1 MAFLVAAF
9 SALSL
14 VAAEDD
20 SKPEAEAFSQLYP
33 RSKEE
38 IRDRIKE
45 IEKRDG
51 PAGIDREQQKTVN
64 ELNIYRYLS
73 GVSDNVEADAK
84 MVGQAMDAA
93 QACKEHGGMS
103 HDLGHSTDICN
114 LSSGGSM
121 SSSVKQY
128 IHDIGEKNRDK
139 RGHRRWCLNPEMGK
153 TGFGFA
159 KKYFAMVVTDTSGGA
174 IPKDSWAYP
183 GKGFFPQKY
192 LQGDAWS
199 LYLTENAPGWEDIK
213 VEVYELSK
221 RPEKT
226 FSSSE
231 EIPGKAVPV
240 LYVGTYL
247 NAINFEPQA
256 DRIKRRGIYWV
267 RIEGEG
273 VHEGYVV
280 ELY

>member
-1 MAFLVAAF
+1 MAFLSAAL

-14 VAAEDD
+14 VAAEEN
-20 SKPEAEAFSQLYP
+20 SKQEAEVLSQLYP

-38 IRDRIKE
+38 IRIRIKE
-45 IEKRDG
+45 IEERDG
-51 PAGIDREQQKTVN
+51 PTGIDREQQKTVN

-73 GVSDNVEADAK
+73 GVSDDVEADVK

-103 HDLGHSTDICN
+103 HNLGHSTDICN

-121 SSSVKQY
+121 SSSVKQF
-128 IHDIGEKNRDK
+128 IDDIGEKNRAK
-139 RGHRRWCLNPEMGK
+139 RGHRRLCLNPKIGK

-159 KKYFAMVVTDTSGGA
+159 KPYSAMVVTDTSGKA

-183 GKGFFPQKY
+183 GKGFFPEKY
-192 LQGDAWS
+192 LHGNAWS
-199 LYLTENAPGWEDIK
+199 LYLTKNAPGWKDIT
-213 VEVYELSK
+213 VEVYELSQ
-221 RPEKT
+221 RPEKA

-231 EIPGKAVPV
+231 EIPGKEVPV
-240 LYVGTYL
+240 LYVGTYI

-256 DRIKRRGIYWV
+256 DRIQRRGIYWV
-267 RIEGEG
+267 RIEAEG
-273 VHEGYVV
+273 VSEGYVV